1 MNRTVPRAT
10 STFLG
15 AIGEAM
21 RFEYARI
28 WKDSAGREVRGLLDV
43 GTLKPVFQ
51 PVRNFI
57 SAWFVY
63 NQKAGEF
70 GWPTRT
76 TAKPVPRGD
85 HQIIYMDFG

>member
-63 NQKAGEF
+63 N
-70 GWPTRT
+70 
-76 TAKPVPRGD
+76 
-85 HQIIYMDFG
+85 